1 MPEAPVAPVTLATI
15 VSVIGS
21 VFSHCMEWVG
31 EVSTTVVN
39 SPILLL
45 ACVGVPLCGLG
56 VGMFGRLIHSRL

>member
-1 MPEAPVAPVTLATI
+1 MPDVPVAPITLATI
-15 VSVIGS
+15 LSAIGS
-21 VFSHCMEWVG
+21 VFSQCMTWVG
-31 EVSTTVVN
+31 TVSATVAN